1 MEETFKRVVER
12 HGASSIPIP
21 HLYRRQYQ
29 SAKGQWKTIFYG
41 IFTDWKGIRR
51 KVALGSDLTAAKDGL
66 KIRLADNVK
75 QVDFDGEK
83 QKARQLGMTVARWSK
98 CYLELE
104 QVKKKRSLR
113 RDRDLIAA
121 INRHVGE
128 ILLTEVKREHL
139 FGYRNERLQEHIIRG
154 GKPRAKT
161 ISPGTVANE
170 LSCLRTMLNRARE
183 CEIEAASPSFKGLIH
198 RAQRDRILDA
208 DEETALLEAYPPW
221 LKRLSIVAKETCL
234 SEGDIIRLT
243 KAMIDRQRREIVPAG
258 GRVKTGVEQR
268 APLTDRVL
276 EVLDELERE
285 KRRGKIIANVNGL
298 IFTRDD
304 GRALKKD
311 MITQAVRVARKR
323 AGVADFRFHDYRH
336 SAKTEWSR
344 QGVHVDVAMKA
355 AGHKS
360 VAMHLRYVNLKPG
373 DVAKAF
379 GIVENCSRGVP
390 KDSPANRAHSANS

>member
-1 MEETFKRVVER
+1 MEETLEKVAE
-12 HGASSIPIP
+12 

-29 SAKGQWKTIFYG
+29 TAKGEWKTIYYG
-41 IFTDWKGIRR
+41 IFTDWKGKRR
-51 KVALGSDLTAAKDGL
+51 KVALGSDLKAAKDGL
-66 KIRLADNVK
+66 SIWLADNVK
-75 QVDFDGEK
+75 RVDFDGEK
-83 QKARQLGMTVARWSK
+83 QKARQQGMTVSTWAK

-128 ILLTEVKREHL
+128 ILLTGIKREHL
-139 FGYRNERLQEHIIRG
+139 FRFRNERLQEHIVRA

-161 ISPGTVANE
+161 ISAGTVANE

-183 CEIEAASPSFKGLIH
+183 CEIEAATPSFKGLIQ
-198 RAQRDRILDA
+198 RSQRDRILDA
-208 DEETALLEAYPPW
+208 DEETALLETYPEW
-221 LKRLSIVAKETCL
+221 LRRIAIVARETCL
-234 SEGDIIRLT
+234 SQGDIIRLT

-276 EVLDELERE
+276 ELLDEIERE
-285 KRRGKIIANVNGL
+285 KRRGKIVANVNGL

-304 GRALKKD
+304 GRAIKKD
-311 MITQAVRVARKR
+311 MITQAVRLARKR
-323 AGVADFRFHDYRH
+323 AEVADFHFHDYRH

-360 VAMHLRYVNLKPG
+360 VAMHQRYVNLKPG

-379 GIVENCSRGVP
+379 GIVENCSQVVP